1 MMGPI
6 DSPPYYALELW
17 PGIIS
22 TSGGPRH
29 DKESRVLDHGGQAHP
44 EALCGGELGSLFG
57 WLYEPG
63 GGLCECIVFGR
74 IAGRN
79 AAAEHPIR

>member
-29 DKESRVLDHGGQAHP
+29 DKDSRVLDHGGNPIPRLYA
-44 EALCGGELGSLFG
+44 AGELGSLFG

-74 IAGRN
+74 IAGKN
-79 AAAEHPIR
+79 AASEHPIL